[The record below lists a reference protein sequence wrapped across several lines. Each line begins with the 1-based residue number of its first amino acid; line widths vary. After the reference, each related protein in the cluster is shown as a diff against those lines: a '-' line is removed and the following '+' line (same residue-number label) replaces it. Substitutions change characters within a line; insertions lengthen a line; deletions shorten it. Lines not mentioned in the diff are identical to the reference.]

1 MDNRNISIVEETND
15 INSTIID
22 NTKIILNETQD
33 TRTVTMLNLK
43 NGKTD
48 KLIYYKKDNKMYSSI
63 TNKYIDLDS
72 ANLDY
77 ESNNIYAITTYSKKS
92 SNKTYYFSYYTLSNA
107 VGKSATEAGIVS
119 FVIGSVGAVFPP
131 ADIAAGILGAY
142 SAGASAAL
150 LNTSKSKN
158 HRLCITVNPNPFRHI
173 VGFGRY

>member
-1 MDNRNISIVEETND
+1 MKLKHNEII
-15 INSTIID
+15 INE
-22 NTKIILNETQD
+22 KITLNETQN

-63 TNKYIDLDS
+63 TDKYIDLDL

-77 ESNNIYAITTYSKKS
+77 ESNNIYAITTDSKKS
-92 SNKTYYFSYYTLSNA
+92 SNKTYYFSYYILSNA

-131 ADIAAGILGAY
+131 AGYSYWNIGAY

-158 HRLCITVNPNPFRHI
+158 HGLCITVNPNPFRHI